1 MKNHL
6 DFLIVASFWLVVF
19 FFVLLRYVPQAL
31 GQ

>member
-1 MKNHL
+1 MMKQL
-6 DFLIVASFWLVVF
+6 DFIVVAGFWLAVF

>member
-1 MKNHL
+1 MMKQA
-6 DFLIVASFWLVVF
+6 DFLIVAGFWLAVF

>member
-1 MKNHL
+1 MKHHV
-6 DFLIVASFWLVVF
+6 DFIIVAGFWLAVF

>member
-1 MKNHL
+1 MRQQA
-6 DFLIVASFWLVVF
+6 DFIIAASFWLAVF